1 MNKLIEKLEKI
12 GFSKNES
19 IVYCNLLRKQCFTAT
34 EIAKISNIGRSRVYE
49 ILASLVAKGV
59 VFERQGKVRKYE
71 AINPE
76 NAFTSIIDL
85 EKKRIEMMSKLKDE
99 LIPYFQN
106 KKKDPSPLDF
116 IEVYSTGKT
125 IFNRYEELEYASEK
139 FVCSFCKAPY
149 VMDTESVY
157 INDAQLE
164 SMGRG
169 VKYKSIYEPGN
180 RNFKVFVEQMK
191 MYIEHGED
199 IRIMENLPIKMHIY
213 DEKAVMFS
221 MINKINPEMNLT
233 YMVVQHSDLAR
244 TLLGT
249 FEYYWEK
256 AIKFEDYLK
265 EVTNKQK
272 SDYNEI

>member
-1 MNKLIEKLEKI
+1 MNKLIEKLVKI
-12 GFSKNES
+12 GLSKNES
-19 IVYCNLLRKQCFTAT
+19 IVYCNLLRQQCFTAT
-34 EIAKISNIGRSRVYE
+34 EIAKISSIGRSRVYE
-49 ILASLVAKGV
+49 ILGALINKGL

-76 NAFTSIIDL
+76 NAFSAIIDS
-85 EKKRIEMMSKLKDE
+85 EKKRIKMMSKLKDE
-99 LIPYFQN
+99 LIPYFRN

-139 FVCSFCKAPY
+139 FVYSFCKAPY
-149 VMDTESVY
+149 VMDTDRVY

-164 SMGRG
+164 SMKRG
-169 VKYKSIYEPGN
+169 VKYKSIYEPGE
-180 RNFKVFVEQMK
+180 RDFTTFIKQMEYDVEM
-191 MYIEHGED
+191 GEE
-199 IRIMENLPIKMHIY
+199 IRIMDKLPIKMHIY

-256 AIKFEDYLK
+256 AMKFEDYLK
-265 EVTNKQK
+265 KIKKNK
-272 SDYNEI
+272 SE

>member
-1 MNKLIEKLEKI
+1 MEKFIGKLEKI

-19 IVYCNLLRKQCFTAT
+19 IVYCNLLRNQCFTAT

-49 ILASLVAKGV
+49 ILASLVSKGV

-76 NAFTSIIDL
+76 NAFTSIIDS

-106 KKKDPSPLDF
+106 KKEDPSPLDF

-125 IFNRYEELEYASEK
+125 IFNRYEELEYASQE
-139 FVCSFCKAPY
+139 FVYSFCKAPY
-149 VMDTESVY
+149 VMDTDSVY
-157 INDAQLE
+157 INDAQME
-164 SMGRG
+164 SMSRG
-169 VKYKSIYEPGN
+169 VKYKSIYEPGE
-180 RNFKVFVEQMK
+180 RDFRTFIKQME
-191 MYIEHGED
+191 YDIEMGEE
-199 IRIMENLPIKMHIY
+199 IRIMETLPIKMHIY

-256 AIKFEDYLK
+256 AMKFEDYLK
-265 EVTNKQK
+265 KIKKKNK
-272 SDYNEI
+272 SVS